1 MNILKINIGLNN
13 NPLNAE
19 QIKQMFYKNNL
30 FEFILFEERKGEY
43 LNNYEPTL
51 IIEGETKQT
60 TEQIESYIYI
70 LCTLLTQECIPFM
83 FTELLSKDKKQINKL
98 VYNKN
103 YNGLKYEFNKNYFLT
118 IGNNK
123 NN

>member
-1 MNILKINIGLNN
+1 MNVLKINIGLNN

-19 QIKQMFYKNNL
+19 QIKQMFYKNSI
-30 FEFILFEERKGEY
+30 FEFILFEVAKGEY
-43 LNNYEPTL
+43 ENNYEPTL

-60 TEQIESYIYI
+60 AEQIESYIFI
-70 LCTLLTQECIPFM
+70 LCTLLTQECIPFT
-83 FTELLSKDKKQINKL
+83 FTNDLSNEQTHIERL

-103 YNGLKYEFNKNYFLT
+103 YRGLNYGFNKEYFLT

>member
-1 MNILKINIGLNN
+1 MDILKINIGLNN

-19 QIKQMFYKNNL
+19 QIKQMFYKNSI
-30 FEFILFEERKGEY
+30 FEFILFEEREGEY

-60 TEQIESYIYI
+60 TEQVESYIYI
-70 LCTLLTQECIPFM
+70 LCTLLTQECIPFTLDLM
-83 FTELLSKDKKQINKL
+83 NDNKQINKL